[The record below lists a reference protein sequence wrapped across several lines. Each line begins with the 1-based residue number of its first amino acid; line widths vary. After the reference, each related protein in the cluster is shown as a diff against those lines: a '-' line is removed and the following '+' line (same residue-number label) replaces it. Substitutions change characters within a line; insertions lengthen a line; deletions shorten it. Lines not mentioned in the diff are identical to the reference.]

1 MQYNAILFDLDG
13 TLLPMDYDEFA
24 RGYFHLLTNTAAPYG
39 YEPKIF
45 LAAMMQGVEAM
56 VRNDGKQNNATL
68 FWDVFAQGLGE
79 KIRSLEPVFDKF
91 YQTDFHKTKALTGE
105 NFLAKDAVAL
115 AKQKA
120 DKVVL
125 ATNPL
130 FPTSAIASR
139 LSWVGLSVE
148 DFDLVTDYESI
159 GFCKPNPAYF
169 IKIADMLN
177 VSPDSCFMIG
187 NNTKEDMI
195 ASDKAGMNGFLVTDC
210 LIAEEPAP
218 DCPQGSFADLIEY
231 LKNL

>member
-13 TLLPMDYDEFA
+13 TLLPMDYDEFS
-24 RGYFHLLTNTAAPYG
+24 RGYFHLLTKTVAPYG
-39 YEPKIF
+39 YEPKLF

-56 VRNDGKQNNATL
+56 VKNNGASKNATV
-68 FWDVFAQGLGE
+68 FWKVFASILGE
-79 KIRSLEPVFDKF
+79 KIRELEPVLDKF
-91 YQTDFHKTKALTGE
+91 YETEFHKAKALTGE
-105 NFLAKDAVAL
+105 NTLAKEAVML
-115 AKQKA
+115 AREKA

-130 FPTSAIASR
+130 FPASAIRSR
-139 LSWVGLSVE
+139 LSWIGLAPD

-169 IKIADMLN
+169 TKIAETL
-177 VSPDSCFMIG
+177 STEPDRCLMIG

-195 ASDKAGMNGFLVTDC
+195 ASHKAGMDGYLVTDC

-218 DCPQGSFADLIEY
+218 DCPQGSFVELIEY
-231 LKNL
+231 LKTL